1 MPHNRIYVL
10 ASIIYATMARIRKLV
25 DNAYNSDPRVARFK
39 EADRAEKAERK
50 RARAEAARARKEE
63 EERLRKE
70 EEAREKKVG
79 RHLNTMIYLELFP
92 SEIGAHILKLN
103 ISVFQEREE
112 KEAAERSKL
121 EAARKEKEAAKK
133 ILKKERK
140 ALRTI
145 CKDANFFSD
154 SEDER
159 VGQLTEPAIE

>member
-1 MPHNRIYVL
+1 ML
-10 ASIIYATMARIRKLV
+10 SGAFT
-25 DNAYNSDPRVARFK
+25 
-39 EADRAEKAERK
+39 
-50 RARAEAARARKEE
+50 
-63 EERLRKE
+63 
-70 EEAREKKVG
+70 
-79 RHLNTMIYLELFP
+79 
-92 SEIGAHILKLN
+92 IGAEQTSVN

-159 VGQLTEPAIE
+159 VGPLTEPAIE

>member
-1 MPHNRIYVL
+1 
-10 ASIIYATMARIRKLV
+10 MARIRKLV

-39 EADRAEKAERK
+39 EADKAEKAERK

-70 EEAREKKVG
+70 EEEREKKVG
-79 RHLNTMIYLELFP
+79 RNLNTICYLELLP
-92 SEIGAHILKLN
+92 SELT
-103 ISVFQEREE
+103 SVNVSFFQEREE

-159 VGQLTEPAIE
+159 VGPPTEHAIE